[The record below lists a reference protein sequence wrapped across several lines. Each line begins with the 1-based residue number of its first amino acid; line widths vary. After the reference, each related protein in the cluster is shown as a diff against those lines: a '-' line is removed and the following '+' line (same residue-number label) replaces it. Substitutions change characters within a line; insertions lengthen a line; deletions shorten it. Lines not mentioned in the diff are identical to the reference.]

1 MFVHFELWINKR
13 EGIIPGCLVPSH
25 QEASTC
31 KPHSLAQKS
40 GKGGAHS
47 LYGTQHPHATNMR
60 ILAIHVVREDDDL
73 ENVRVDR
80 FAACTR
86 VDRQ

>member
-1 MFVHFELWINKR
+1 
-13 EGIIPGCLVPSH
+13 
-25 QEASTC
+25 
-31 KPHSLAQKS
+31 
-40 GKGGAHS
+40 
-47 LYGTQHPHATNMR
+47 MR